1 MSCEMDV
8 FIDIVA
14 VLCGIIG
21 IVGSILPG
29 LPGVPVSWI
38 GMMVLYFW
46 GDGLNGAG
54 EPMSLTFLLVWLGIV
69 VVVSVLDYVIP
80 AKLTKV
86 TGGTKYAS
94 RGAII
99 GLFAGMIL
107 TPIGMILGS
116 FLGAF
121 LGELI
126 FANKNLGG
134 SLKAAT
140 GSFFGFILGTGMKI
154 IVSGVALWYI
164 IVYLT

>member
-1 MSCEMDV
+1 MDV

-21 IVGSILPG
+21 VVGSILPG
-29 LPGVPVSWI
+29 LPGIPVSWI

-46 GDGLNGAG
+46 GNGFNGAG

-69 VVVSVLDYVIP
+69 IVVTVLDYVVP
-80 AKLTKV
+80 AKLTAV
-86 TGGTKYAS
+86 TGGSKAAS
-94 RGAII
+94 WGAII

-121 LGELI
+121 LGEWI
-126 FANKNLGG
+126 FAQKNLGG
-134 SLKAAT
+134 SLKAAL
-140 GSFFGFILGTGMKI
+140 GSFLGFILSTGMKV

-164 IVYLT
+164 IVYLR